1 MLNDIQLGYQHVS
14 AIMNAS
20 SSLYYTPQK
29 YREIIPGSARA
40 LLGLV
45 SLETH
50 KVSFFFFCLLN
61 SIK

>member
-14 AIMNAS
+14 AVMNAS

-45 SLETH
+45 SLDTH
-50 KVSFFFFCLLN
+50 KVFFFFCLLI